1 VSPPYE
7 IIYLLYLIMD
17 KSSIFTLY
25 FLLRLSINII
35 TMIVLIRYVYYNTY
49 QKKDSFFTFFLL
61 NFIVF
66 LLAYMLDKTGGFNSI
81 GSAFGLLAAF
91 SLLRFRTETLTMKDM
106 TYLFII
112 MALALINSVMK
123 GTYLEIILLN
133 LLIIAAVYVV
143 DGNRLI
149 RNQQSKTVEY
159 YSLENIRPD
168 QQNQLI
174 TELRDR
180 TGLDIQ
186 KIIVEHI
193 DFGKGKAIIKIYFY

>member
-1 VSPPYE
+1 
-7 IIYLLYLIMD
+7 
-17 KSSIFTLY
+17 LY
-25 FLLRLSINII
+25 FLFRLLINAL
-35 TMIVLIRYVYYNTY
+35 TMVVLIRYVYYNTY

-112 MALALINSVMK
+112 MTLGLINSVMK
-123 GTYLEIILLN
+123 GSYLEIVLLN
-133 LLIIAAVYVV
+133 AMIIGAVYIV
-143 DGNRLI
+143 DGNRFI

-159 YSLENIRPD
+159 HSLENIKPD
-168 QQNQLI
+168 NQAKLI
-174 TELRDR
+174 AELKDR

-186 KIIVEHI
+186 KIMIEHI
-193 DFGKGKAIIKIYFY
+193 DFGRGKALIKIYFY

>member
-1 VSPPYE
+1 
-7 IIYLLYLIMD
+7 MD
-17 KSSIFTLY
+17 KSAIFTLY
-25 FLLRLSINII
+25 FFLRLLINIL

-123 GTYLEIILLN
+123 GSYLEIILLN
-133 LLIIAAVYVV
+133 VLIIVAVYVV

-149 RNQQSKTVEY
+149 RNQQSKTIEY
-159 YSLENIRPD
+159 YSLEKIKPD
-168 QQNQLI
+168 QQDQLI
-174 TELRDR
+174 AELRDR

-186 KIIVEHI
+186 KIIVENI
-193 DFGKGKAIIKIYFY
+193 DFGKGKATIKIYFY